1 MKNNS
6 TPKIV
11 GIYRVK
17 NESRFIEQSLKS
29 VMDICSEIIIL
40 DDNSTD
46 NTVEICSGFDKV
58 TNVTKQKDL
67 ILDETRDRNYLFENA
82 RKLDPDFI
90 LSVDGDEIFMPNAFD
105 ILFEET
111 STIYPN
117 SDVFDFQFLTL
128 WDNVNTIRTDGIFG
142 YYWQKRL
149 LRMKNQPLSLLFVE
163 NDNPGNIHCGSIP
176 PSSVGFDR
184 TAKSSVKIFHLASLD
199 DEVRQRKYEY
209 YTKTDPDSVLTGAYK
224 HMISGEG
231 RFSGPNGIELEQLPK
246 EFTVN
251 L

>member
-1 MKNNS
+1 MNDQ
-6 TPKIV
+6 KITC
-11 GIYRVK
+11 IYRVK

-46 NTVEICSGFDKV
+46 NTVEICSSFDKV

-90 LSVDGDEIFMPNAFD
+90 LAVDGDEIFMANASE
-105 ILFEET
+105 ILFEEL
-111 STIYPN
+111 SIIHPD
-117 SDVFDFQFLTL
+117 SDVFEFQFLTL
-128 WDNVNTIRTDGIFG
+128 WDSVHTIRTDGIFG

-176 PSSVGFDR
+176 PSSVGFDNS
-184 TAKSSVKIFHLASLD
+184 AKSSVKIFHLASLD
-199 DEVRQRKYEY
+199 DEVRKRKYEY

-231 RFSGPNGIELEQLPK
+231 KFSGPNGIELEQLPK

>member
-90 LSVDGDEIFMPNAFD
+90 LSVDGDEIFMPDASEM
-105 ILFEET
+105 LFEELF
-111 STIYPN
+111 TIHPV
-117 SDVFDFQFLTL
+117 SDVFEFQFLTL
-128 WDNVNTIRTDGIFG
+128 WDNINTIRTDGIFG

-149 LRMKNQPLSLLFVE
+149 LKMKNQPLSVLFVE

-176 PSSVGFDR
+176 PSSVGFGSP
-184 TAKSSVKIFHLASLD
+184 AKSSVKIFHLASLD
-199 DEVRQRKYEY
+199 DEVRKRKYGF

>member
-1 MKNNS
+1 MLEQIS
-6 TPKIV
+6 IV
-11 GIYRVK
+11 
-17 NESRFIEQSLKS
+17 S
-29 VMDICSEIIIL
+29 SEEL
-40 DDNSTD
+40 
-46 NTVEICSGFDKV
+46 
-58 TNVTKQKDL
+58 
-67 ILDETRDRNYLFENA
+67 
-82 RKLDPDFI
+82 
-90 LSVDGDEIFMPNAFD
+90 
-105 ILFEET
+105 
-111 STIYPN
+111 STIHPN
-117 SDVFDFQFLTL
+117 SDVLEFQFLTL

-176 PSSVGFDR
+176 PSSVGFDNQ
-184 TAKSSVKIFHLASLD
+184 AKSSVKIFHLASLD
-199 DEVRQRKYEY
+199 DEVRKRKYAY

-231 RFSGPNGIELEQLPK
+231 KFSGPNGIELEQLAK